1 MKKKL
6 SSYALWGFFLAILV
20 GLTAFFYEVFIGY
33 PSYVNS
39 LPDNSSAGWGI
50 IGILAFAI
58 YADIVVVV
66 LAVLHIVAFILLKK
80 NDTPSKVKGL
90 AIFSAVTLL
99 VLAVGSG
106 FYGVLM
112 LSCYLAGWFGKVV
125 YFGVAIL
132 SALFGILT
140 LIQIKNIKQDE

>member
-39 LPDNSSAGWGI
+39 LPDNSNAGWGI
-50 IGILAFAI
+50 IGVLAFAI
-58 YADIVVVV
+58 YADIAVVI

-80 NDTPSKVKGL
+80 NDNSYKLKSI
-90 AIFSAVTLL
+90 AIFSAVSLFLL
-99 VLAVGSG
+99 AIGSG
-106 FYGVLM
+106 FYGALM
-112 LSCYLAGWFGKVV
+112 LYCYLAGWIGKAI
-125 YFGVAIL
+125 YFGVAIV
-132 SALFGILT
+132 SALLGVFT
-140 LIQIKNIKQDE
+140 LISVKQLN